1 MASSKPTS
9 SSKPAYSYSTPP
21 SVPPVDEIL
30 PDEPLL
36 LMGAGPVPVQS
47 RVAAANSLVIN
58 HLGDTM
64 SQVVS
69 QVKQL
74 ASYVFQTESPYVF
87 GVSGPGSA
95 AMEMAITNL
104 VWPGRKVLSIKNGY
118 FSSRFEEMA
127 SRVGGETTVLEAGEN
142 HYIEADA
149 VEAIL
154 KTQDFDVLTIVQGET
169 SNTVFNRQLP
179 EIAALAKKYGVLCIV
194 DAVCTLSTME
204 LNMDE
209 WGIDAVVT
217 GGQKG
222 LSSVP
227 GVSLIAFSELAWDTI
242 QKRDARMPHW
252 CFDTRL
258 AYEFWHNKGYHYT
271 APVSG
276 LLALHE
282 ALRLICI
289 ETLPGRFERHLHCS
303 QALQRG
309 IEAMGLDLFV
319 AQESR
324 LNSVIGICLP
334 QEIDGKELL
343 SLMSSRYLV
352 EISGS
357 FGGHIV
363 RIGQMGEQ
371 CRSHHLLRVLH
382 ALGMSLQS
390 MGAKIDAPAGMAE
403 MEKQL
408 LITYP

>member
-1 MASSKPTS
+1 MTTLDYSVPPT
-9 SSKPAYSYSTPP
+9 
-21 SVPPVDEIL
+21 VPPVDEIL

-47 RVAAANSLVIN
+47 RVAAANSMVIN
-58 HLGDTM
+58 HLGSAM
-64 SQVVS
+64 SQVVT
-69 QVKQL
+69 QVKLL
-74 ASYVFQTESPYVF
+74 AQYVFQTNSPYVF

-95 AMEMAITNL
+95 AMEMAITNV

-127 SRVGGETTVLEAGEN
+127 SRVGGENTILEASLN
-142 HYIEADA
+142 HYIEAEA
-149 VEAIL
+149 VEAEL
-154 KTQDFDVLTIVQGET
+154 KKNQYDVLTIVQGET

-179 EIAALAKKYGVLCIV
+179 EIAALAKKYGVLCVV
-194 DAVCTLSTME
+194 DAVCTLSTMP
-204 LNMDE
+204 LCMDK
-209 WGIDAVVT
+209 WGIDVVVT

-227 GVSLIAFSELAWDTI
+227 GVSLIAFSEKAWETI
-242 QKRDARMPHW
+242 QKREARMSHW

-289 ETLPGRFERHLHCS
+289 ETLPVRFERHLRCS
-303 QALQRG
+303 NALQHA
-309 IEAMGLDLFV
+309 IEAMGLGLFV
-319 AQESR
+319 EPQSR
-324 LNSVIGICLP
+324 LNSVIGINLP
-334 QEIDGKELL
+334 ESINAEALL
-343 SLMSSRYLV
+343 ARMSERYLV

-390 MGAKIDAPAGMAE
+390 MGAGIDVPAGMAE
-403 MEKQL
+403 LEKQL
-408 LITYP
+408 LVTTKN

>member
-1 MASSKPTS
+1 MTS
-9 SSKPAYSYSTPP
+9 HDSPHNY
-21 SVPPVDEIL
+21 SVPPTVTPIADFL

-47 RVAAANSLVIN
+47 RVAAANSMIIN
-58 HLGDTM
+58 HLGEAM
-64 SQVVS
+64 SQVVT

-74 ASYVFQTESPYVF
+74 ARYVFQTNTPYVF

-104 VWPGRKVLSIKNGY
+104 IWPGRKVLSIKNGY
-118 FSSRFEEMA
+118 FRSRFEEMA
-127 SRVGGETTVLEAGEN
+127 SRVGGETTVLEAPEN
-142 HYIEADA
+142 HYIDA
-149 VEAIL
+149 ECVEAAL
-154 KTQDFDVLTIVQGET
+154 KKQDYDVITIVQGET
-169 SNTVFNRQLP
+169 SNTVFNCQLP
-179 EIAALAKKYGVLCIV
+179 EIAALAKKYNVLCIV
-194 DAVCTLSTME
+194 DAVCTLSTMP
-204 LNMDE
+204 LQMDE

-242 QKRDARMPHW
+242 QKRTAPMSHW

-282 ALRLICI
+282 ALRLICF
-289 ETLPGRFERHLHCS
+289 ETLPVRFERHLRCS
-303 QALQRG
+303 SALQNA
-309 IEAMGLDLFV
+309 IESMGLGLFV
-319 AQESR
+319 FPESR
-324 LNSVIGICLP
+324 LNSVIGINMPEAINL
-334 QEIDGKELL
+334 KELL
-343 SLMSSRYLV
+343 ALMSKRYLV

-390 MGAKIDAPAGMAE
+390 MGASVDVPAGMAE
-403 MEKQL
+403 LEKQL
-408 LITYP
+408 LVTSVPQ